1 MSNRKVFEME
11 TVYNVE
17 NGEWVDTYYVDGE
30 TVDVEK
36 WYELQDQEEYLI
48 DEEYDKDCEDC
59 CDCDACREAAELT
72 DEQEEELR
80 LIEQSLT
87 DVLQANG
94 CSDCTF
100 ETLLDLAYT
109 FKEIGRADT
118 RDLMRDVLDDME

>member
-11 TVYNVE
+11 TIYNVE
-17 NGEWVDTYYVDGE
+17 NGEWVNTYYVDRE
-30 TVDVEK
+30 AVDVEK
-36 WYELQDQEEYLI
+36 WYDLQDQEEDLI
-48 DEEYDKDCEDC
+48 DEFDDECD

-87 DVLQANG
+87 EVLQANG
-94 CSDCTF
+94 CPDCTF

-118 RDLMRDVLDDME
+118 RDLMRDVLDDMD